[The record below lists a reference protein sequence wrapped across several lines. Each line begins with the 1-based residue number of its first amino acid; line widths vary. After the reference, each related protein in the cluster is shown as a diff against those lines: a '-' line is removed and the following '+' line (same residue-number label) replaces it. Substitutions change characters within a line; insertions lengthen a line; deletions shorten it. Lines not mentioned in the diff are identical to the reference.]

1 MMQSKNKN
9 CAYYALL
16 YRSQ

>member
-1 MMQSKNKN
+1 MMQSKNKK